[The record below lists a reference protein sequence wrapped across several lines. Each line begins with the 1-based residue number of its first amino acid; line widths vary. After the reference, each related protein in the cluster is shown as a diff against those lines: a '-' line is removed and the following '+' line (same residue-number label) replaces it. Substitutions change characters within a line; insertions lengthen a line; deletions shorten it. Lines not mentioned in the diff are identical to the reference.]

1 MNEYWF
7 DITGKVYA
15 DTPEQA
21 RELLYRYGLGAY
33 EDSNIKIKEIEME
46 GQTK

>member
-21 RELLYRYGLGAY
+21 DELLYRYGLAAY
-33 EDSNIKIKEIEME
+33 SNIKIKEIEME
-46 GQTK
+46 GQAK